1 MESYGQIIIGSVIA
15 VVSASIGWFLN
26 QAESYWADKK
36 ERNRKLKSLLSHL
49 LEIYQLMVKS
59 DIGRFTD
66 KVANRVFKQLKGESL
81 TVETKKQIRDYYEQL
96 GASLFN
102 PLLSSDLNKVK
113 SGYEQS
119 LKDLS
124 EIDPVRTY
132 WLRGKDEVFERLQM
146 INQVVEETK
155 SQSPNEF
162 HQIGPYLDSIINST
176 KKTFIKE
183 AIKDLEE
190 EIIEISGLVGR
201 RQQKEIAETLN
212 RISGNQDKSIDKMIK
227 DMFSKFE
234 KQLSNA

>member
-36 ERNRKLKSLLSHL
+36 ERNKKLKSLLSHL

-66 KVANRVFKQLKGESL
+66 KIANRVFKQLKDESL
-81 TVETKKQIRDYYEQL
+81 NAETKKQIKDYYEQL
-96 GASLFN
+96 GTSFFN
-102 PLLSSDLNKVK
+102 PVLSSDLDKVK

-119 LKDLS
+119 LNDLS
-124 EIDPVRTY
+124 EIDPVRAY

-146 INQVVEETK
+146 INQFIEDAK

-162 HQIGPYLDSIINST
+162 QQIGPYLDNIINST

-183 AIKDLEE
+183 AVKDLED

-201 RQQKEIAETLN
+201 KQRKEIVETLV
-212 RISGNQDKSIDKMIK
+212 RISRNQDKSIDKMIK
-227 DMFSKFE
+227 DLFSKFE
-234 KQLSNA
+234 KQMSNG